1 MFTFTMFICWMH
13 LSCHSFHSY
22 VLRRIL
28 RRAVRYGTEKLNAKP
43 GMFASLVDVV
53 VESLVSRLHWKQL
66 EKIHPTPMQYCK
78 HITCEDV
85 FFLSLLAV
93 ISFGQIKYMTQCA
106 FLMVWMY
113 GIKSNNTLN
122 SRNFKV
128 CVVISFSGMTG
139 HPLDF

>member
-1 MFTFTMFICWMH
+1 M
-13 LSCHSFHSY
+13 LSFHSY

-28 RRAVRYGTEKLNAKP
+28 RRAVRYGAEKLNAKP

-85 FFLSLLAV
+85 FFLSSLAV
-93 ISFGQIKYMTQCA
+93 IFLGQILYITKCA
-106 FLMVWMY
+106 FLKIWMS
-113 GIKSNNTLN
+113 GIKSNNIVK
-122 SRNFKV
+122 RRKFKV
-128 CVVISFSGMTG
+128 WEISYMLICYIYGIY
-139 HPLDF
+139 LVL